1 MPLDLR
7 SIKTIFEVAIGL
19 ENLKCHDYY
28 CHLIKNKYEKPRK
41 WAKLTEEFEL
51 KENQHSEV
59 YLLPFRVARE
69 PYVRLFQYKVLN
81 SIPFS
86 NELLYKIGYVS
97 NPNCYLCQE
106 TRETIN
112 HILFKC
118 FYSNLKSFW
127 NEVLTNILNKPS
139 SCQCLSLRDVIIG
152 ILKEV
157 MNLDNYII
165 ILRKIYL

>member
-19 ENLKCHDYY
+19 ENLKCHDYN

-59 YLLPFRVARE
+59 YLLPFRVASE

-97 NPNCYLCQE
+97 NPNCSLCQE

-127 NEVLTNILNKPS
+127 NEVLTDILNKPS